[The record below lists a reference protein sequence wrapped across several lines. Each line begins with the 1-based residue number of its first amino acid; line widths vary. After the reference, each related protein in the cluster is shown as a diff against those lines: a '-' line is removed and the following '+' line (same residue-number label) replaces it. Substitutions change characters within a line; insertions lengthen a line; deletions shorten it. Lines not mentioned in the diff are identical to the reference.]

1 MAENLGEAQLLI
13 TVNAQQALQQLAA
26 FQAQVA
32 QSLGNAGTIRFEG
45 VEQQARAAGQRAGRA
60 VADGVRQSTQGLR
73 FGNLQEALDFSGAL
87 NGTLR
92 DLRQYRD
99 AVVALRDTTAA
110 TAPEFA
116 TLNDVVVACNAAIR
130 NFSTGSDALADA
142 LDRVRAREAADQLRA
157 YQQGVREAAAAD
169 REWEGALRTIVGAQ
183 RDAARASREVEA
195 ANRAQLQSF
204 LDLAKG
210 AASATA
216 KGIGGVAKGVTG
228 AVKGAVNL
236 GKGAYDIGAEFG
248 IFEAP
253 RTGPIKEAINQVIE
267 RFKFLGEQATTTRGM
282 VLRSIEAIGAS
293 GVLSGVAANADTLRA
308 ALNGLSVTSR
318 TAEGALSWLANFGQ
332 GFANLTSNIPI
343 VGDLAQLAANGE
355 KAAAVTSTLGDFL
368 TQLGV
373 SAGGVALNS
382 IEALVNAVSSIPPE
396 AQAAVLALGGLSL
409 AFKDKPII
417 EGLTRVT
424 EYLEGL
430 KSQTLSVSQ
439 GLQSMLDFASRIET
453 PALPAYQE
461 RGLQRLDMQFANAG
475 GSAPGPEA
483 VARITDDITGN
494 VKEIKAE
501 AAAVDAQWERG
512 TRYLEKLNAEMQRLV
527 EQGLELK
534 QIGIGPSGMVPQQ
547 TNQLPPGAPATS
559 RPNPNQYSTPVEP
572 SAQEAQRALLEED
585 LAQIQAQRVQ
595 QQERADALHEQS
607 LRRQKRNLEEQTK
620 EIGRGREIG
629 RLNAVAIDGKLPGG
643 GFAPGSP
650 GALGARNKRVK
661 DAVGSALIGGA
672 FPLLFGQGIGAAA
685 GGGVGG
691 AAGGL
696 LGGQFGFGLS
706 LVGTAL
712 GTQFDEALKKGQ
724 ALADALRDPIGQ
736 LGALSEAALLSSK
749 QVERSAKSLVESGRT
764 AEAAALVRQ
773 DLITQYGSSDR
784 ARELGEATDELG
796 RSWTQLSVTLA
807 QVAAGPLSKV
817 AQLFT
822 GLLGGGGG
830 SSDRVGNLSYLEKI
844 IQIRKEFGKEA
855 VRDVTTFQFRQ
866 PRQFSPFGAFDQSS
880 NERANKAALDYAK
893 QRGYVTAQEKK
904 AADDVT
910 QAKQAQAALDA
921 TSYQLITAQVQGH
934 KRAALELRQQQVEQ
948 QLAVD
953 KLSASPEQL
962 AAITRKANT
971 ELHQIRE
978 ELAALPV
985 KGSLGYAAE
994 QAEQLD
1000 RALKKAIVGTSEY
1013 NTLLQQQINTNT
1025 QLREA
1030 SKTPTQRWA
1039 EEISAANRLADIE
1052 AEISIERQRREKNL
1066 GSAGVQALR
1075 IVEEVNRARR
1085 AEQAAQAN
1093 LRTDP
1098 FNTSL
1103 QNAAREAAKAV
1114 ELSAEKAKSDLIE
1127 GARAARDAVQG
1138 LTRSVQDSVSSLQ
1151 ELRNTSGTGLNKFL
1165 PAQLVQDRQETLAT
1179 QLDPLVKEIAKRF
1192 NTVLTF
1198 SGTLEERNAQKL
1210 DLIRADRQETR
1221 LTEDITKGNEDLAR
1235 ATNDLNEIN
1244 KGLLRVNDALATA
1257 TQNLAEKD
1265 WNIYVSVPGAPQY
1278 TYAQPREGVY
1288 N

>member
-1 MAENLGEAQLLI
+1 MAENLGEAQLVI
-13 TVNAQQALQQLAA
+13 TVNPDTALRQLEAFRTQVTQALGA
-26 FQAQVA
+26 V
-32 QSLGNAGTIRFEG
+32 GTIRFEG
-45 VEQQARAAGQRAGRA
+45 IEQPARAAGQRAGRA
-60 VADGVRQSTQGLR
+60 VADGVRQATQGLR

-142 LDRVRAREAADQLRA
+142 LDRVQAREAADRIRA
-157 YQQGVREAAAAD
+157 YQQGVRQAAAAD
-169 REWEGALRTIVGAQ
+169 REWEGAIRTIVGAQ
-183 RDAARASREVEA
+183 RDAARASREVTA
-195 ANRAQLQSF
+195 ANREQLKSF

-210 AASATA
+210 AASATT
-216 KGIGGVAKGVTG
+216 KGIGGAVKGVGG

-236 GKGAYDIGAEFG
+236 GKGAYELGAEFG

-332 GFANLTSNIPI
+332 GFANLTAKIPI

-355 KAAAVTSTLGDFL
+355 KAVAATSTLGDFL

-417 EGLTRVT
+417 AGLTRVT

-430 KSQTLSVSQ
+430 GQQALNVRSDLQATLQ
-439 GLQSMLDFASRIET
+439 GLDNFQTKLNAGNNQLL
-453 PALPAYQE
+453 LPPYQE
-461 RGLQRLDMQFANAG
+461 RGLQQLNNDVAEGESFRRISQAI
-475 GSAPGPEA
+475 GSEWQRG
-483 VARITDDITGN
+483 ARFIE
-494 VKEIKAE
+494 KS
-501 AAAVDAQWERG
+501 AQ
-512 TRYLEKLNAEMQRLV
+512 EMERLV
-527 EQGLELK
+527 ELGL
-534 QIGIGPSGMVPQQ
+534 QAR

-559 RPNPNQYSTPVEP
+559 LPNPNQYTTPVEP
-572 SAQEAQRALLEED
+572 GAIEVQRAQLEED

-629 RLNAVAIDGKLPGG
+629 RLNAVDIEGRLPGG

-650 GALGARNKRVK
+650 GARADFAKRRK
-661 DAVGSALIGGA
+661 DAIGSALIGGA

-685 GGGVGG
+685 GGGLGG

-706 LVGTAL
+706 LVGTAI
-712 GTQFDEALKKGQ
+712 GTQFDEALKKAQ
-724 ALADALRDPIGQ
+724 SLAEALRDPIGQ
-736 LGALSEAALLSSK
+736 LSALGEAALLSSK
-749 QVERSAKSLVESGRT
+749 EVERAAKSLVDSGRS

-773 DLITQYGSSDR
+773 DLISQYGSAEN
-784 ARELGEATDELG
+784 ARNLGKATDELG
-796 RSWTQLSVTLA
+796 RSWSRLGVSLA
-807 QVAAGPLSKV
+807 EFAAGPLSKV
-817 AQLFT
+817 AQILNSTF
-822 GLLGGGGG
+822 GGAAG
-830 SSDRVGNLSYLEKI
+830 SSDRVSTGAFRAQVAQIEKEYG
-844 IQIRKEFGKEA
+844 REA
-855 VRDVTTFQFRQ
+855 ARSVVTDQFRR
-866 PRQFSPFGAFDQSS
+866 PRGFSLLGALDPSGE
-880 NERANKAALDYAK
+880 ERANKAALDSARA
-893 QRGYVTAQEKK
+893 RGLISKDEKK

-910 QAKQAQAALDA
+910 RAKQQQADLDQTA
-921 TSYQLITAQVQGH
+921 YQLIAAQVQGQ
-934 KRAALELRQQQVEQ
+934 KRLSLELQQAQITKQ
-948 QLAVD
+948 RDLD
-953 KLSASPEQL
+953 ISAAPEK
-962 AAITRKANT
+962 AAELTRKANF
-971 ELHQIRE
+971 ELARLRE

-985 KGSLGYAAE
+985 KGTLGYMN
-994 QAEQLD
+994 EQLE
-1000 RALKKAIVGTSEY
+1000 LIQKQLNKAAVGTSEY
-1013 NTLLQQQINTNT
+1013 NNLLQQQINTQT
-1025 QLREA
+1025 QLQNAR
-1030 SKTPTQRWA
+1030 KTDTQRWA
-1039 EEISAANRLADIE
+1039 EEITAANQLK
-1052 AEISIERQRREKNL
+1052 SIEEDIAIERERRRRNL
-1066 GSAGVQALR
+1066 GAAGVDALR
-1075 IVEEVNRARR
+1075 QLKTVEDAKRNEQNA
-1085 AEQAAQAN
+1085 QAA

-1098 FNTSL
+1098 FNTGL
-1103 QNAAREAAKAV
+1103 QNAAREASKNV
-1114 ELSAEKAKSDLIE
+1114 ELSAEKARNALID
-1127 GARAARDAVQG
+1127 GAKAAQETVRSITRALEDGV
-1138 LTRSVQDSVSSLQ
+1138 TSLSR
-1151 ELRNTSGTGLNKFL
+1151 LRNTSSAGLNKFL
-1165 PAQLVQDRQETLAT
+1165 SAEDVQARQESTARLLAPVVEDISRQLGTQFTFRGNREEINSQMIELIESFRAEQRLMEDIGTNRKDLEIANNDLAEVNRSLAT
-1179 QLDPLVKEIAKRF
+1179 VTGDLV
-1192 NTVLTF
+1192 
-1198 SGTLEERNAQKL
+1198 NA
-1210 DLIRADRQETR
+1210 T
-1221 LTEDITKGNEDLAR
+1221 TELA
-1235 ATNDLNEIN
+1235 N
-1244 KGLLRVNDALATA
+1244 
-1257 TQNLAEKD
+1257 KD
-1265 WNIYVSVPGAPQY
+1265 WSIYINVPGGTY
-1278 TYAQPREGVY
+1278 TADSRLQGVY